1 MATTGTTRSA
11 AARDAAQRYEQ
22 RLLELVRA
30 GVADR
35 VREVVDAGGD
45 PAALGDPE
53 QLAARMVA
61 ALPRGGHRLD
71 VELGPFYD
79 TAGLCEWWAVSR
91 QALSDRVRRGRLLA
105 CRTADGHLVY
115 PAFQFARDGAVRPG
129 IVDVVAVFTAAG
141 VDGWT
146 TAAWLTT
153 PTDVL
158 DGDSAVDHL
167 VVHRAGAAAVQRV
180 LEQARAD
187 AAALAA

>member
-1 MATTGTTRSA
+1 M
-11 AARDAAQRYEQ
+11 
-22 RLLELVRA
+22 
-30 GVADR
+30 
-35 VREVVDAGGD
+35 
-45 PAALGDPE
+45 
-53 QLAARMVA
+53 
-61 ALPRGGHRLD
+61 
-71 VELGPFYD
+71 
-79 TAGLCEWWAVSR
+79 
-91 QALSDRVRRGRLLA
+91 RRGRLLA